1 MRMKAQKI
9 IADLVRPLVLSGAY
23 KDETTALKDIV
34 VTHMESKMETYDK
47 IIQTLQE
54 KYGKDFNIFT
64 KDIKNKATTELED
77 DWMEWKGAIEMKRA
91 WNEALNEVIEIEAKV

>member
-1 MRMKAQKI
+1 MMKAKKI

-34 VTHMESKMETYDK
+34 VTHMTSKMETYDK

-91 WNEALNEVIEIEAKV
+91 WNEALKEVIEIETKV

>member
-1 MRMKAQKI
+1 
-9 IADLVRPLVLSGAY
+9 
-23 KDETTALKDIV
+23 
-34 VTHMESKMETYDK
+34 METYDK

-77 DWMEWKGAIEMKRA
+77 DWMECKGAIEMKRS
-91 WNEALNEVIEIEAKV
+91 WNEALKEVIEIEAKV

>member
-1 MRMKAQKI
+1 MKAQKI
-9 IADLVRPLVLSGAY
+9 IADLVRPLVLSGVY

-54 KYGKDFNIFT
+54 KYGKDFNMFT
-64 KDIKNKATTELED
+64 RDIKGKATPELED
-77 DWMEWKGAIEMKRA
+77 DWMEWKGAIEMKSS
-91 WNEALNEVIEIEAKV
+91 WNEALKEVIEVEAKV